1 MAIFG
6 LWAGAKE
13 QTDDMAA
20 RKSTAEIDLR
30 LASAYSE
37 LLAEAGTSREAFE
50 QILERLKKDRSLG
63 PAEAVTIAQRYGVLG
78 KKLASKT
85 AAIAAI
91 EKRFVEIV
99 RFHKKNRVAAGTRP
113 W

>member
-1 MAIFG
+1 MAIFE
-6 LWAGAKE
+6 LWAGTKE
-13 QTDDMAA
+13 QTDSMAA
-20 RKSTAEIDLR
+20 RKSTAEIDSK
-30 LASAYSE
+30 LATAYSE
-37 LLAEAGTSREAFE
+37 SLAEAGTSREAFE
-50 QILERLKKDRSLG
+50 QIIERLKKDRSLG
-63 PAEAVTIAQRYGVLG
+63 PAETVIVAQNFGIAG
-78 KKLASKT
+78 KKLTTKT